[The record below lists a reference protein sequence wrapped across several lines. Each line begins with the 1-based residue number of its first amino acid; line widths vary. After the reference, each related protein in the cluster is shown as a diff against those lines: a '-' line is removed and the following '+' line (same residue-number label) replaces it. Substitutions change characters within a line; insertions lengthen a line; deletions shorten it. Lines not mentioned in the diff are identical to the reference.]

1 MTDWGTQFIGMCSKK
16 CKVAWGKYAN
26 KHATV
31 AQVKSYAS
39 QKDTKFPS
47 SPTRSTHKYFF
58 SEIRFKIKAYILI
71 FKAVDNMGQLVY
83 DYGPHNVN
91 PDIFSE
97 EKEKNEKLYFLAYPT
112 DKENDFTTSI
122 EKFKERLTA
131 KYKKICYG

>member
-16 CKVAWGKYAN
+16 CKVAWDKYAN

-31 AQVKSYAS
+31 AQ
-39 QKDTKFPS
+39 
-47 SPTRSTHKYFF
+47 
-58 SEIRFKIKAYILI
+58 
-71 FKAVDNMGQLVY
+71 AVDNMGQLVY

-122 EKFKERLTA
+122 EKFKERLSV
-131 KYKKICYG
+131 KYSQIYK

>member
-1 MTDWGTQFIGMCSKK
+1 MQINTLQSRR
-16 CKVAWGKYAN
+16 Y
-26 KHATV
+26 
-31 AQVKSYAS
+31 
-39 QKDTKFPS
+39 
-47 SPTRSTHKYFF
+47 
-58 SEIRFKIKAYILI
+58 RFEMQIVGLTWFI

-122 EKFKERLTA
+122 EKFKERLSF
-131 KYKKICYG
+131 KYTVYN